1 MYCKCKLSLLMA
13 FFVALFLFACQK
25 KDNQRATPQTL
36 KEESKNYFDGVLAA
50 QQPDK
55 ASGENNR
62 MAFNFFAD
70 WEKADVQKLKDYEV
84 VIVPLAFRERQ
95 PFSWSADKSQKI
107 YLAEPFLAFYKDR
120 SGKIIAEIVYKAVS
134 NSSGRSVFEGS
145 ILITDWSGA
154 VKRSY
159 RYNQG
164 IPKQTAVS
172 IKHSRSGAETELSS
186 CIAIDYYQDVYV
198 GGVKMDTRYLY
209 TKYAC
214 EDEGAGGG
222 MGGGDTGS
230 GGGDTGG
237 GSGARYSPVA
247 PQTTYSVDCSAISYR
262 QTGTPNWQE
271 AGIRNIRLQMV
282 WVGDPGSGNQ
292 LPLRIY
298 VPQVVAGLPLKYA
311 NGTAISPGV
320 AASLT
325 AQMIDLAK
333 VFTYQEFEY
342 APYRPDDATIT
353 NYFRKKLNE
362 LMVAKGGT
370 AGVNGSKSPSI
381 IFNDEKRTGWF
392 PYDCK

>member
-1 MYCKCKLSLLMA
+1 MYCKSKLSLLTA
-13 FFVALFLFACQK
+13 FLVALFLVACQK
-25 KDNQRATPQTL
+25 NDSQHTNSLSL
-36 KEESKNYFDGVLAA
+36 KEESKNYFDGELAG
-50 QQPDK
+50 QQVGK
-55 ASGENNR
+55 TLGENNR
-62 MAFNFFAD
+62 LAFTFYAD
-70 WEKADVQKLKDYEV
+70 WAKAEEQRIKDYEV
-84 VIVPLAFRERQ
+84 VIVPLVFRERQ
-95 PFSWSADKSQKI
+95 PFSWNEDKTQKN
-107 YLAEPFLAFYKDR
+107 YLAEPFLAFYKN
-120 SGKIIAEIVYKAVS
+120 SVGKIVAEIVYKSPS
-134 NSSGRSVFEGS
+134 NSSAKGS
-145 ILITDWSGA
+145 FDGNILVTDWSGTI
-154 VKRSY
+154 KRSF
-159 RYNQG
+159 RYNNG
-164 IPKQTAVS
+164 APRKATIS
-172 IKHSRSGAETELSS
+172 IKTSSPGVKTELSS
-186 CIAIDYYQDVYV
+186 CIVIDYYQDVYV
-198 GGVKMDTRYLY
+198 GGVKMNTEYLY
-209 TKYAC
+209 SKYAC

-222 MGGGDTGS
+222 LGS
-230 GGGDTGG
+230 GGTGSGDTGG
-237 GSGARYSPVA
+237 GGGPDYSPVA
-247 PQTTYSVDCSAISYR
+247 PESTYSVDCSAISYR

-292 LPLRIY
+292 LPLTIY

-370 AGVNGSKSPSI
+370 AGVAGSKSPSI